1 MQRIN
6 DVAAQRAL
14 LDRIVSS
21 PQFAPADS
29 LRRMLQYLFDRSQ
42 APNGGPPK
50 EHEIA
55 LEALRRRTSFD
66 PKIDP
71 IVRVN
76 MAAIRARLRAYFEG
90 PGRNEPLRLRIPKG
104 QYQLCFQEGGPLD
117 VRAEHSAGTL
127 EALQKFWKPYLSPN
141 ASNIL
146 IYSELLFFRDERG
159 NYIRSIYVNDRSTGA
174 TEIKERFPEVP
185 VSGLRPSFHFVSAGE
200 MRALL
205 DIEGAFRD
213 MGAPL
218 KVRDSR
224 FFSWADA
231 QRSNLIALGGSR
243 TNMFLDS
250 LQGKECFVILADS
263 IENLDARPS
272 EERHYRG
279 QQFTD
284 GKLERR
290 VEYAVV
296 TRRPGLV
303 GQSSVTLIAANHG
316 RAIQAAGTAL
326 SCEDKLSAI
335 LEAMDCLQ
343 SAALPAHF
351 QILLRTDMIDYD
363 EEVVSVEYIAHR
375 VFKGLSGSP
384 SETT

>member
-1 MQRIN
+1 MQQN
-6 DVAAQRAL
+6 DVAAYREL
-14 LDRIVSS
+14 LGRIVAS

-42 APNGGPPK
+42 NPADGPPK

-55 LEALRRRTSFD
+55 VRTLHRRASFD

-76 MAAIRARLRAYFEG
+76 MAAIRSRLRAYFEG
-90 PGRNEPLRLRIPKG
+90 PGRNEALRLRIPKG
-104 QYQLCFQEGGPLD
+104 QYVLSFQESGSVNGA
-117 VRAEHSAGTL
+117 AEPPAGTL
-127 EALQKFWKPYLSPN
+127 EALSRFWKPYLSAH

-146 IYSELLFFRDERG
+146 IYSELLFFRDDRG
-159 NYIRSIYVNDRSTGA
+159 NYVRSIYVNDRSKGVA
-174 TEIKERFPEVP
+174 EMKERFPEVP

-200 MRALL
+200 MRAVL

-231 QRSNLIALGGSR
+231 QKSNLIALGGSR
-243 TNMFLDS
+243 TNVFLDS
-250 LQGKECFVILADS
+250 LQGRDCFVISADS
-263 IENLDARPS
+263 IENRDVQLP
-272 EERHYRG
+272 EEHYYRG

-284 GKLERR
+284 GKLERL

-296 TRRPGLV
+296 TRRPGVV
-303 GQSSVTLIAANHG
+303 GRSSVTLIGANHG
-316 RAIQAAGTAL
+316 RAIQAAGNAL
-326 SCEDKLSAI
+326 ACEDKVSSI
-335 LEAMDCLQ
+335 LEAMGYRQ
-343 SAALPAHF
+343 PAVLPAHF

-363 EEVVSVEYIAHR
+363 EEVVSVEYVAHR
-375 VFKGLSGSP
+375 VFNDESCPQSVA
-384 SETT
+384 T